1 MAQLGLHKAI
11 VLLKH
16 VKTKI
21 LIVFLCLFLLG
32 ITIYEFQE
40 AKATVTS
47 GTFTSYFP
55 ANSSLGFQH
64 ENDFVTLNIVTGT
77 LNSSVCTLTFGG
89 GGGFYR
95 FQANETATIKIT
107 FNVSSV
113 QVVGDQNKTNR
124 VIGSGDSI
132 TVNSGNNVMISWNI
146 LIEPWLPV
154 LFIIGMIGL
163 GASFAGP
170 LYAIDKIK
178 HRQYYEGMRTGL
190 LLTIVGISFVLAWL
204 W

>member
-1 MAQLGLHKAI
+1 M
-11 VLLKH
+11 LKH

-47 GTFTSYFP
+47 GTFTSLFP
-55 ANSSLGFQH
+55 TNSSLGFQH
-64 ENDFVTLNIVTGT
+64 ENRFVILTITSGT
-77 LNSSVCTLTFGG
+77 LNSSACTLTFGS
-89 GGGFYR
+89 GGGFYK

-107 FNVSSV
+107 FNVSTV
-113 QVVGDQNKTNR
+113 QVAGDQNKANH
-124 VIGSGDSI
+124 VIGSSDTI
-132 TVNSGNNVMISWNI
+132 TVNSSNNVTISWNI

-154 LFIIGMIGL
+154 LFIIGMFGL
-163 GASFAGP
+163 GAMFGGP
-170 LYAIDKIK
+170 LYAVNKIK
-178 HRQYYEGMRTGL
+178 KGEYYEGMRAGL
-190 LLTIVGISFVLAWL
+190 LVTITGIAFVLAWL